1 MEESQEILLS
11 SLASAGV
18 SIPTSVSSIQD
29 LTPTSLFSICAQSL
43 SLIDNTTSFPT
54 SLPDSMAER
63 FKICTEIASAVKS
76 LGYIGDM
83 SFHKFLYP
91 SEEDLYKLVRFLV
104 EKLPESSEGGKT
116 AGGNDIRAREKIK
129 EDDLPSTSKHWTEKP
144 DNQGV
149 DLHFPNVGAK
159 LKDLRLKSEVQE
171 SSDNEAENESGTRAN
186 KAYSIQQKMDGV
198 AVVDVSI
205 PGTQDLSKKELNSLE
220 NGTDLVEKSED
231 SRRDASGN
239 EEMSTQR
246 DDKNVLTSF
255 QEQSLKIK
263 SRIEMLRNQEK
274 LLIEEVTSKNL
285 ESQHLEE
292 EYNLLKSAMEMEF
305 DDQHP
310 VDLYIEQLNER
321 IEAGKRN
328 LVELESQWETLR
340 KPLEEKKRSLEGSV
354 YATVPGAQEKLQ
366 KLKEVELEKQSILY
380 EIKKREEEHSKLSAD
395 LEKQPKL
402 PSRRSYIQR
411 ITEITKNSRKQDAD
425 IERILKDTREL
436 QLESNSVQERH
447 HRTYAV
453 VDETIF
459 REAKK
464 DPVGRQAYM
473 LLTSIHE
480 SFEQI
485 AEKILATDRTR
496 REVTEHEAKL
506 AAMASRSLNIN
517 KLQADLDAIRQENEC
532 LEQRLQDDSLD
543 SSS

>member
-1 MEESQEILLS
+1 
-11 SLASAGV
+11 
-18 SIPTSVSSIQD
+18 
-29 LTPTSLFSICAQSL
+29 
-43 SLIDNTTSFPT
+43 
-54 SLPDSMAER
+54 
-63 FKICTEIASAVKS
+63 
-76 LGYIGDM
+76 
-83 SFHKFLYP
+83 
-91 SEEDLYKLVRFLV
+91 
-104 EKLPESSEGGKT
+104 
-116 AGGNDIRAREKIK
+116 
-129 EDDLPSTSKHWTEKP
+129 
-144 DNQGV
+144 
-149 DLHFPNVGAK
+149 
-159 LKDLRLKSEVQE
+159 
-171 SSDNEAENESGTRAN
+171 
-186 KAYSIQQKMDGV
+186 
-198 AVVDVSI
+198 
-205 PGTQDLSKKELNSLE
+205 
-220 NGTDLVEKSED
+220 
-231 SRRDASGN
+231 
-239 EEMSTQR
+239 MSTQR

-292 EYNLLKSAMEMEF
+292 EYSLLKSAMETEF

-328 LVELESQWETLR
+328 FVELESQWETLR

-380 EIKKREEEHSKLSAD
+380 EIKQREEEHSKLSAD

>member
-1 MEESQEILLS
+1 MCCLQ
-11 SLASAGV
+11 
-18 SIPTSVSSIQD
+18 Q
-29 LTPTSLFSICAQSL
+29 
-43 SLIDNTTSFPT
+43 
-54 SLPDSMAER
+54 
-63 FKICTEIASAVKS
+63 
-76 LGYIGDM
+76 
-83 SFHKFLYP
+83 FLYP

-149 DLHFPNVGAK
+149 CLHFPNVGAK

-171 SSDNEAENESGTRAN
+171 SSDNESENESGTRAN

-205 PGTQDLSKKELNSLE
+205 PGTQDLSKEELNSLE

-239 EEMSTQR
+239 VEMSTQR

-263 SRIEMLRNQEK
+263 SRIEMLQNQEK

-310 VDLYIEQLNER
+310 VDLFIEQLNER
-321 IEAGKRN
+321 IESGKRN

-366 KLKEVELEKQSILY
+366 KLKEFELEKQSILY

-425 IERILKDTREL
+425 IERILKDTREV
-436 QLESNSVQERH
+436 QLESNSVQERRD
-447 HRTYAV
+447 RTYAV

-532 LEQRLQDDSLD
+532 LEQRLQDDPLD

>member
-220 NGTDLVEKSED
+220 NGTGLVEKSED
-231 SRRDASGN
+231 SRRDASRN

-255 QEQSLKIK
+255 QEQSLKVK

-354 YATVPGAQEKLQ
+354 YAT
-366 KLKEVELEKQSILY
+366 
-380 EIKKREEEHSKLSAD
+380 EEEHSKLSAD

-464 DPVGRQAYM
+464 DPLGRQAYM